1 MIDINYT
8 LLIQAV
14 IFIIF
19 VFLINQFLFRPVVR
33 LLEKRKEATTG
44 SQEKALALQQ
54 RAEDEAA
61 LFEEKLARARQ
72 DAALERDG
80 IRKDALEEQ
89 KVVIERAKRAIG
101 TDVPALRE
109 KALKEAKKVEEILRK
124 ELEPLAKQIAEKVLG
139 SAG

>member
-19 VFLINQFLFRPVVR
+19 VFLTNQFLFRPVVR

-44 SQEKALALQQ
+44 SKEKALALQQ

-72 DAALERDG
+72 DAAFERDG

-89 KVVIERAKRAIG
+89 KVVIERAKRAID

-109 KALKEAKKVEEILRK
+109 KALSEAKKVEEILRK

>member
-19 VFLINQFLFRPVVR
+19 VFLTNQFLFRPVVR

-54 RAEDEAA
+54 RAEDDAA

-72 DAALERDG
+72 DAAFERDG
-80 IRKDALEEQ
+80 IRKDVLEEQ
-89 KVVIERAKRAIG
+89 KVVIERAKRAID

-109 KALKEAKKVEEILRK
+109 KALNEAKKVEEILRK